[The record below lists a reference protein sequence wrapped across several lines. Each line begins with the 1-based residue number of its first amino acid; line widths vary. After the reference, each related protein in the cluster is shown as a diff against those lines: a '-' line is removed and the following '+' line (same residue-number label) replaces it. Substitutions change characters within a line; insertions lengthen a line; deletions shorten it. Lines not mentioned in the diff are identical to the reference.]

1 MNIIDL
7 TGVTTI
13 KELHERIEDSMLLPD
28 VYGENLDAFH
38 DVLTE
43 TKGQIIFEGAGA
55 VDEDM
60 TDYVNKLRMVCTDVQ
75 ENNPLLQII
84 FL

>member
-7 TGVTTI
+7 KGTTSI
-13 KELHERIEDSMLLPD
+13 EELHERIKEVMCLSDL
-28 VYGENLDAFH
+28 YGENLDAFN

-43 TKGQIIFEGAGA
+43 TKGQIIIEGSEA

-60 TDYVNKLRMVCTDVQ
+60 TEYVDRLKQVCFDAQ